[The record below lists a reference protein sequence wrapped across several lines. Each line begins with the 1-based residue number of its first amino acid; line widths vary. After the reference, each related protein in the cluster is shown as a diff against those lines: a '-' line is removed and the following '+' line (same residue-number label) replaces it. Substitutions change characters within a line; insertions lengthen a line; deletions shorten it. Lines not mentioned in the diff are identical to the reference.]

1 MNKFLFVAACAIG
14 FLTASAQQKTAS
26 PIRVSID
33 INDVKDDKV
42 GVTMIVPA
50 MASNNAT
57 LHFPSIIPGTYSKDD
72 YARFVEGVKAFDK
85 NGTALTVTEGKD
97 RSWTITDAKKLA
109 KITYLVNDT
118 YDISGEKGVFSP
130 AGTNILDKKNF
141 VLNLHGF
148 VGYFTDMMSTPYE
161 VTVVHPA
168 NLSGATSLIDTD
180 KSDTKDVF
188 SAERYFDVTDNP
200 IMYTKPDQTTFN
212 VGGMEVVLSV
222 YSPNGTYN
230 AQMLTP
236 EIEKMMQAQKAF
248 LGDINKNKRYTVLLY
263 LSEMMKPD
271 AQGFGALEHNTST
284 TVVFPEMM
292 PKDQLVQMLID
303 VVSHEF
309 FHTVTPLSVH
319 SKEIH
324 YFDYTT
330 PKMSEH
336 LWMYE
341 GVTEYFANLFQ
352 VNQGL
357 ITEDEFY
364 TRMAGKISNA
374 SEYDDKMSFTEMSR
388 NVIDQPYKKQYNNVY
403 EKGALIAMCLDIIIR
418 EQSGGERG
426 ILDLMRKL
434 SDEYGANKPFDDA
447 ELFPKIIALTYP
459 QVGEFI
465 KTHIEG
471 KTPIPYD
478 EYFAKVGVGKA
489 KRTESAN
496 PFLKGQM
503 PYITIKPGT
512 KDIVIINGIKL
523 NTFMNELKLEGG
535 DVILKVNGTAY
546 NLDNIYNLVMEADG
560 WKAGD
565 DITIDIKRDDKPMTL
580 KGKVKLDT
588 KEVEGYGVTD
598 KSKEKLR
605 EAWLKK

>member
-1 MNKFLFVAACAIG
+1 
-14 FLTASAQQKTAS
+14 
-26 PIRVSID
+26 
-33 INDVKDDKV
+33 
-42 GVTMIVPA
+42 
-50 MASNNAT
+50 
-57 LHFPSIIPGTYSKDD
+57 
-72 YARFVEGVKAFDK
+72 
-85 NGTALTVTEGKD
+85 
-97 RSWTITDAKKLA
+97 
-109 KITYLVNDT
+109 
-118 YDISGEKGVFSP
+118 
-130 AGTNILDKKNF
+130 
-141 VLNLHGF
+141 
-148 VGYFTDMMSTPYE
+148 
-161 VTVVHPA
+161 
-168 NLSGATSLIDTD
+168 
-180 KSDTKDVF
+180 
-188 SAERYFDVTDNP
+188 
-200 IMYTKPDQTTFN
+200 MYTKPDQTTFN

>member
-1 MNKFLFVAACAIG
+1 MKNFLVVAVCAIG
-14 FLTASAQQKTAS
+14 FLSTAQQKTA
-26 PIRVSID
+26 PIRVAID
-33 INDVKDDKV
+33 LSDVKDDKV
-42 GVTMIVPA
+42 AVTMNVPA
-50 MASNNAT
+50 MPSNNAT

-72 YARFVEGVKAFDK
+72 YARFVEGVKAFDTK
-85 NGTALTVTEGKD
+85 GNPLTVTSAAD
-97 RSWTITDAKKLA
+97 HSWTISDAKKLS

-118 YDISGEKGVFSP
+118 YDIPGEKGVFSP
-130 AGTNILDKKNF
+130 AGTNILDQKSF
-141 VLNLHGF
+141 MLNLHGF
-148 VGYFTDMMSTPYE
+148 VGYFTDMMATPYE
-161 VTVVHPA
+161 LTVTHPA
-168 NLSGATSLIDTD
+168 TLSGATSLIDND
-180 KSDTKDVF
+180 ASSTKDVF
-188 SAERYFDVTDNP
+188 KADRYFEITDNP
-200 IMYTKPDQTTFN
+200 IMYTKPDQTTFM

-230 AQMLTP
+230 AQMLTA
-236 EIEKMMQAQKAF
+236 EIEKMMKAQKAF
-248 LGDINKNKRYTVLLY
+248 LGDINKNKRYTILLY

-292 PKDQLVQMLID
+292 PKGQLVQMLID
-303 VVSHEF
+303 VISHEF

-364 TRMAGKISNA
+364 VRLTDKIRNA
-374 SEYDDKMSFTEMSR
+374 SGYDDTMSFTEMSR
-388 NVIDQPYKKQYNNVY
+388 NVIEQPYKKQYNNVY
-403 EKGALIAMCLDIIIR
+403 EKGALIAMCIDIIIR
-418 EQSGGERG
+418 EQSSGERG

-434 SDEYGANKPFDDA
+434 SNEYGANKPFDDA
-447 ELFPKIIALTYP
+447 ELFPKVIALTYP

-465 KTHIEG
+465 KKHVSG

-478 EYFAKVGVGKA
+478 EYFAKMGIGKV
-489 KRTESAN
+489 KRQESAN
-496 PFLKGQM
+496 PFLNGQI
-503 PYITIKPGT
+503 PFVTIKPGT
-512 KDIVIINGIKL
+512 KDIVVLNGVKL
-523 NTFMNELKLEGG
+523 NTFMNELKLVGG
-535 DVILKVNGTAY
+535 DVILAVNGTAY
-546 NLDNIYNLVMEADG
+546 NLDTIYNLIMESQE

-565 DITIDIKRDDKPMTL
+565 DITIDIKRDDKPMTI
-580 KGKVKLDT
+580 KGKVKLDS
-588 KEVEGYGVTD
+588 KEVEGYGVVD
-598 KSKEKLR
+598 KSKDKLR
-605 EAWLKK
+605 EAWLRK

>member
-1 MNKFLFVAACAIG
+1 MKKIFFAAICAVG
-14 FLTASAQQKTAS
+14 FLTASAQQKAAA

-42 GVTMIVPA
+42 GVTMTVPA
-50 MASNNAT
+50 IASNSAT
-57 LHFPSIIPGTYSKDD
+57 LHFPSIVPGTYSKDD

-85 NGTALTVTEGKD
+85 NGGALTVTEGND
-97 RSWTITDAKKLA
+97 HSWTIANAKKLA

-148 VGYFTDMMSTPYE
+148 VGYFSDMMSTPYE

-168 NLSGATSLIDTD
+168 TLSGATSLVDTD
-180 KSDTKDVF
+180 KSDTKDLF
-188 SAERYFDVTDNP
+188 TAERYFEVTDNP

-222 YSPNGTYN
+222 YSPNGSYN
-230 AQMLTP
+230 AKMLTA

-248 LGDINKNKRYTVLLY
+248 LGDINKNKRYTILLY

-303 VVSHEF
+303 VISHEF

-357 ITEDEFY
+357 ITEDQFY
-364 TRMAGKISNA
+364 IRMADKIRNA
-374 SEYDDKMSFTEMSR
+374 SGYDDKMSFTEMSR

-434 SDEYGANKPFDDA
+434 SNEYGAQKPFDDA

-459 QVGEFI
+459 EVGEFI
-465 KTHIEG
+465 KTHVEG
-471 KTPIPYD
+471 KTPIPYN
-478 EYFAKVGVGKA
+478 EYLAKVGVGKA
-489 KRTESAN
+489 KRNESAN
-496 PFLKGQM
+496 PFLNGQV
-503 PYITIKPGT
+503 PYISIKPGT
-512 KDIVIINGIKL
+512 KDIVILNGIKL
-523 NTFMNELKLEGG
+523 NVFMNELKLAGG
-535 DVILKVNGTAY
+535 DVISTVNGTSY
-546 NLDNIYNLVMEADG
+546 NLDNIYNLVMESDG
-560 WKAGD
+560 WKTGD
-565 DITIDIKRDDKPMTL
+565 DITIDIKRDDRPMTL

-598 KSKEKLR
+598 KSKDKLR